1 MNYLSVEN
9 ISKSYGERVL
19 FEDLS
24 FGLNK
29 GEKVA
34 LIARNGTGKTSL
46 LQLLSGKQNP
56 DSGRIIFRKGLRIAF
71 LEQEQHFDANKTPV
85 DILLDSPNPKIK
97 ACRLYLESLNTPEDT
112 EKASHALD
120 LMQKEDA
127 WNVEAKIEEILF
139 NLGLK
144 HVCHQTCKLLSGGQK
159 KRLALAEA
167 LLNAPDILILDE
179 PTNHLDLDMIE
190 WLQQRLSKDNFTI
203 LMVTHDRYFLDS
215 ICNVIIE
222 LEDQQLYRHKG
233 NYSYF
238 LEKKMAREDE
248 QAVNMSKT
256 KQLFKKELEWMRRQP
271 KARGT
276 KSKAREDNFAVVKK
290 QVKSERRVDE
300 LKINVQMERLGN
312 KILELHHLKK
322 AFGDLC
328 ILDNFSYTFKKKDR
342 VGIVGGNGLG
352 KTTFLNMV
360 CGLEPIDGGKI
371 VRGET
376 LKIGYYTQ
384 EGIQF
389 DEDKRVIEVIK
400 DIAEVIPLE
409 KGRKMTAAQLLET
422 FLFPKDVH
430 FNFVR
435 KLSGG
440 ERKRLYLLSI
450 LMANPN
456 FLILDEPTND
466 LDIITLN
473 VLESFLDAFQGGLMI
488 ISHDRYFMDRL
499 VDHLFVFEGQGQI
512 KDFPGNYTDYR
523 EKQDHLNKT
532 KASEKPKADVSK
544 SSKPKEKNQ
553 KLTYSDQLE
562 LKKIENTLDN
572 LSKQKQ
578 KIEAGFLEDH
588 LTEERIA
595 ELSKRSQELDQQLEA
610 CEMEWLELL
619 EKYEA

>member
-1 MNYLSVEN
+1 
-9 ISKSYGERVL
+9 
-19 FEDLS
+19 
-24 FGLNK
+24 
-29 GEKVA
+29 
-34 LIARNGTGKTSL
+34 
-46 LQLLSGKQNP
+46 
-56 DSGRIIFRKGLRIAF
+56 
-71 LEQEQHFDANKTPV
+71 
-85 DILLDSPNPKIK
+85 
-97 ACRLYLESLNTPEDT
+97 
-112 EKASHALD
+112 
-120 LMQKEDA
+120 
-127 WNVEAKIEEILF
+127 
-139 NLGLK
+139 
-144 HVCHQTCKLLSGGQK
+144 
-159 KRLALAEA
+159 
-167 LLNAPDILILDE
+167 
-179 PTNHLDLDMIE
+179 
-190 WLQQRLSKDNFTI
+190 
-203 LMVTHDRYFLDS
+203 
-215 ICNVIIE
+215 
-222 LEDQQLYRHKG
+222 
-233 NYSYF
+233 
-238 LEKKMAREDE
+238 
-248 QAVNMSKT
+248 
-256 KQLFKKELEWMRRQP
+256 
-271 KARGT
+271 
-276 KSKAREDNFAVVKK
+276 
-290 QVKSERRVDE
+290 
-300 LKINVQMERLGN
+300 MERLGN